1 MKFHESHFEEYV
13 HSSEKQNLHTTF
25 DKILKKFPTE
35 FKDLKNMIF
44 YGACGVGK
52 YSIVLKSIKKYS
64 PSELKY
70 EKKIS
75 ILYNKVQYYLKIS
88 DIHYEVDLSLL

>member
-35 FKDLKNMIF
+35 FKDLKNDGRF
-44 YGACGVGK
+44 DTLERK
-52 YSIVLKSIKKYS
+52 ETT
-64 PSELKY
+64 SE
-70 EKKIS
+70 S
-75 ILYNKVQYYLKIS
+75 
-88 DIHYEVDLSLL
+88 LS